1 MILIV
6 EKYYMNLPKDLSGSI
21 SKNRFRIELLWGI
34 NKIIEAHKELDD
46 YTVIFDFKCD
56 IELHQKDAISF
67 FQIKTKIPSNFN
79 PNKLCKIKK
88 GKQNSILGKLYSLY
102 SPDVDIQLFIVSNK
116 HLKINN
122 KNIDCEIQCF
132 GKLDSEV
139 VSMIQEKLS
148 KELDLETIN
157 LDSIYYI
164 YDGIDFVYPENA
176 ILGKLIKAFEEITDE
191 EPINPNAFYRLVYN
205 TVVEKA
211 SYELNLTNYK
221 DVINYKGITR
231 SSFEKMLNAHRME
244 SINGVYDT
252 NNFIK
257 QMEPYKRRELNIAM
271 SNLLSLPRSIR
282 IEDLK
287 RKIFKFIINNEK
299 IIKDEDD
306 YLNLVRKEFD
316 DEFDIEFTSEMK
328 IVQYLI
334 VYYIYVGGG
343 ELD

>member
-1 MILIV
+1 
-6 EKYYMNLPKDLSGSI
+6 MNLPKDLSGSI

-34 NKIIEAHKELDD
+34 NKIIEAHKELGD

-56 IELHQKDAISF
+56 IELHQKDTISF

-79 PNKLCKIKK
+79 TNNLCKIDKD
-88 GKQNSILGKLYSLY
+88 KQNSILGKLYLLY

-122 KNIDCEIQCF
+122 RNIGCEIQCL
-132 GKLDSEV
+132 GELDSNV
-139 VSMIQEKLS
+139 VSKIQEELS
-148 KELDLETIN
+148 KELDLDTIN
-157 LDSIYYI
+157 LDNIYYI
-164 YDGIDFVYPENA
+164 YDGIDFVNPENA
-176 ILGKLIKAFEEITDE
+176 IRGKLIKAFEDITAE

-205 TVVEKA
+205 TVIEKA
-211 SYELNLTNYK
+211 CYELNLTKYK
-221 DVINYKGITR
+221 DVITYKGITR

-257 QMEPYKRRELNIAM
+257 QLQPFKRRELNIAM
-271 SNLLSLPRSIR
+271 SKLLSLPRSIR

-287 RKIFKFIINNEK
+287 RRIFKFIINNEK

-306 YLNLVRKEFD
+306 YLNLVSKKFD
-316 DEFDIEFTSEMK
+316 DEFDIEFTNAMK
-328 IVQYLI
+328 TVQYLI